1 MKILCNLSMALALS
15 VATTHVQA
23 ADFSDPTW
31 PCIQRKVERLS
42 LGLMWPEPKQNISLS
57 DPQQGAVE
65 ELASALSLQRVD
77 MENARQMISDFAQ
90 THGTERDLMQAVF
103 SEVFDTISKRR
114 TRIIS
119 GIGNV
124 STGQIALAER
134 IDEARSEME
143 RLMDMPEPDYDTV
156 DALEEQVDWDDRIYR
171 ERQQSVTYLCES
183 PVLLEKRLF
192 ALASLLQN
200 AAL

>member
-15 VATTHVQA
+15 VATNQALA

-42 LGLMWPEPKQNISLS
+42 LGLMWPEPAEAITLS
-57 DPQQGAVE
+57 DTQKPAVR
-65 ELASALSLQRVD
+65 ELAAALSLQRVD
-77 MENARQMISDFAQ
+77 MEYAGQLVADFAQ
-90 THGTERDLMQAVF
+90 AHGTQRDLMQAVF

-114 TRIIS
+114 TRIIN

-134 IDEARSEME
+134 IDATRTEMD
-143 RLMDMPEPDYDTV
+143 RLMDADAPDYDAV
-156 DALEEQVDWDDRIYR
+156 DALEEQLDWDDRIYR

-192 ALASLLQN
+192 ALASLLQS

>member
-15 VATTHVQA
+15 VATNQALA

-42 LGLMWPEPKQNISLS
+42 VGLMWPDPKPEITLTDSQES
-57 DPQQGAVE
+57 AVK
-65 ELASALSLQRVD
+65 ELAAALSLQRVD
-77 MENARQMISDFAQ
+77 METAGQMVTAFAQ
-90 THGTERDLMQAVF
+90 IHGAERDLMQAVF
-103 SEVFDTISKRR
+103 TQVFDTVGKRR
-114 TRIIS
+114 TRIIN

-124 STGQIALAER
+124 STGQIKLAER
-134 IDEARSEME
+134 IDETRSEMD
-143 RLMDMPEPDYDTV
+143 RLMNQPEPDYDRV
-156 DALEEQVDWDDRIYR
+156 DALEEQLDWDDRIYR

-192 ALASLLQN
+192 ALANLLQN
-200 AAL
+200 ASL

>member
-15 VATTHVQA
+15 VATNQALA

-42 LGLMWPEPKQNISLS
+42 LGLMWPEPAEAIILS
-57 DPQQGAVE
+57 DTQKPAIK
-65 ELASALSLQRVD
+65 ELAAALSLQRVD
-77 MENARQMISDFAQ
+77 MEYAGQMVADFAQ
-90 THGTERDLMQAVF
+90 AHGTERDLMQAVF

-114 TRIIS
+114 SRIIN

-134 IDEARSEME
+134 IDATRSEMD
-143 RLMDMPEPDYDTV
+143 RLMDADAPDYDAV
-156 DALEEQVDWDDRIYR
+156 DALEEQLDWDDRIYR

-192 ALASLLQN
+192 ALANLLQS

>member
-15 VATTHVQA
+15 VATNQALA

-42 LGLMWPEPKQNISLS
+42 VGLMWPDPKPEITLTDSQES
-57 DPQQGAVE
+57 AVK
-65 ELASALSLQRVD
+65 ELAAALSLQRVD
-77 MENARQMISDFAQ
+77 METAGQMVTAFAQ
-90 THGTERDLMQAVF
+90 IHGAERDLMQAVF
-103 SEVFDTISKRR
+103 TQVFDTVGKRR
-114 TRIIS
+114 TRIIN

-124 STGQIALAER
+124 STGQIKLAER
-134 IDEARSEME
+134 IDETRSEMD
-143 RLMDMPEPDYDTV
+143 RLMDQPEPDYDRV
-156 DALEEQVDWDDRIYR
+156 DALEEQLDWDDRIYR

-192 ALASLLQN
+192 ALANLLQN
-200 AAL
+200 ASL

>member
-15 VATTHVQA
+15 VATTQALA

-42 LGLMWPEPKQNISLS
+42 LGLMWPEPKENITLS
-57 DPQQGAVE
+57 DPQKAAVK

-77 MENARQMISDFAQ
+77 MENASQMVSDFVQA
-90 THGTERDLMQAVF
+90 HGTERDLMQAVF

-114 TRIIS
+114 TRIIN

-134 IDEARSEME
+134 IDATRSEMD
-143 RLMDMPEPDYDTV
+143 RLMDADEPDYDKV
-156 DALEEQVDWDDRIYR
+156 DALEEQLDWDDRIYR
-171 ERQQSVTYLCES
+171 ERQQSVSYLCES

-192 ALASLLQN
+192 ALANLLQN

>member
-15 VATTHVQA
+15 VATTQALA

-42 LGLMWPEPKQNISLS
+42 LGLMWPEPKENIILS
-57 DPQQGAVE
+57 DPQKAAVK

-77 MENARQMISDFAQ
+77 MENASQMVSDFVQA
-90 THGTERDLMQAVF
+90 HGTERDLMQAVF

-114 TRIIS
+114 TRIIK

-134 IDEARSEME
+134 IDATRSEMD
-143 RLMDMPEPDYDTV
+143 RLMDADEPDYDKV
-156 DALEEQVDWDDRIYR
+156 DALEEQLDWDDRIYR
-171 ERQQSVTYLCES
+171 ERQQSVSYLCES

-192 ALASLLQN
+192 ALANLLQN

>member
-15 VATTHVQA
+15 VATTQALA

-42 LGLMWPEPKQNISLS
+42 LGLMWPEPAEAITLS
-57 DPQQGAVE
+57 DTQKPAVK
-65 ELASALSLQRVD
+65 ELAAALSLQRVD
-77 MENARQMISDFAQ
+77 MEYAGQLVADFAQ
-90 THGTERDLMQAVF
+90 AHGTQRDLMQAVF

-114 TRIIS
+114 TRIIN

-134 IDEARSEME
+134 IDATRSEMD
-143 RLMDMPEPDYDTV
+143 RLMDADAPDYDAV
-156 DALEEQVDWDDRIYR
+156 DALEEQLDWDDRIYR

-192 ALASLLQN
+192 ALASLLQS

>member
-15 VATTHVQA
+15 VATNQALA

-42 LGLMWPEPKQNISLS
+42 VGLMWPDPKPEITLTDSQES
-57 DPQQGAVE
+57 AVK
-65 ELASALSLQRVD
+65 ELAAALSLQRVD
-77 MENARQMISDFAQ
+77 METAGQMVTAFAQ
-90 THGTERDLMQAVF
+90 THGAERDLMQAVF
-103 SEVFDTISKRR
+103 TQVFDTVGKRR
-114 TRIIS
+114 TRIIN

-124 STGQIALAER
+124 STGQIKLAER
-134 IDEARSEME
+134 IDETRSEMD
-143 RLMDMPEPDYDTV
+143 RLMDQPEPDYDRV
-156 DALEEQVDWDDRIYR
+156 DTLEEQLDWDDRIYR

-183 PVLLEKRLF
+183 PILLEKRLF
-192 ALASLLQN
+192 ALANLLQN

>member
-1 MKILCNLSMALALS
+1 MKIFCNLSMALALS
-15 VATTHVQA
+15 VATTQALA

-42 LGLMWPEPKQNISLS
+42 LGLMWAEPKENITLS
-57 DPQQGAVE
+57 DPQKAAIK

-77 MENARQMISDFAQ
+77 MENASQMVSDFTQA
-90 THGTERDLMQAVF
+90 HGTERDLMQAVF

-114 TRIIS
+114 TRIIN

-134 IDEARSEME
+134 IDAARSEMD
-143 RLMDMPEPDYDTV
+143 RLMDADEPDYDKV
-156 DALEEQVDWDDRIYR
+156 DALEEQLDWDDRIYR
-171 ERQQSVTYLCES
+171 ERQQSVSYLCES

-192 ALASLLQN
+192 ALANLLQN

>member
-15 VATTHVQA
+15 VATTQALA

-42 LGLMWPEPKQNISLS
+42 LGLMWAEPKENITLS
-57 DPQQGAVE
+57 DPQKAAVK

-77 MENARQMISDFAQ
+77 MENASQMVSDFVQA
-90 THGTERDLMQAVF
+90 HGTERDLMQAVF

-114 TRIIS
+114 TRIIN

-134 IDEARSEME
+134 IDATRSEMD
-143 RLMDMPEPDYDTV
+143 RLMDADEPDYDKV
-156 DALEEQVDWDDRIYR
+156 DALEEQLDWDDRIYR
-171 ERQQSVTYLCES
+171 ERQQSVSYLCES

-192 ALASLLQN
+192 ALANLLQN

>member
-15 VATTHVQA
+15 VATTQALA

-42 LGLMWPEPKQNISLS
+42 LGLMWPEPKENITLTN
-57 DPQQGAVE
+57 PQKAAVK

-77 MENARQMISDFAQ
+77 MENASQMVSHFVQA
-90 THGTERDLMQAVF
+90 HGTERDLMQAVF
-103 SEVFDTISKRR
+103 SEVFDAISKRR
-114 TRIIS
+114 TRIIN

-134 IDEARSEME
+134 IDATRSEMD
-143 RLMDMPEPDYDTV
+143 RLMDADEPDYDKV
-156 DALEEQVDWDDRIYR
+156 DALEEQLDWDDRIYR
-171 ERQQSVTYLCES
+171 ERQQSVSYLCES

-192 ALASLLQN
+192 ALANLLQN

>member
-15 VATTHVQA
+15 VATNQALA

-42 LGLMWPEPKQNISLS
+42 VGLMWPDPKPEITLTDSHES
-57 DPQQGAVE
+57 AVK
-65 ELASALSLQRVD
+65 ELAAALSLQRVD
-77 MENARQMISDFAQ
+77 METAGQMVTAFVQ
-90 THGTERDLMQAVF
+90 TYGAERDLMQAVF
-103 SEVFDTISKRR
+103 TQVFDTVGKRR
-114 TRIIS
+114 TRIIN

-124 STGQIALAER
+124 STGQIKLAER
-134 IDEARSEME
+134 IDETRSEMD
-143 RLMDMPEPDYDTV
+143 RLMDQPEPDYDRV
-156 DALEEQVDWDDRIYR
+156 DALEEQLDWDDRIYR

-183 PVLLEKRLF
+183 PILLEKRLF
-192 ALASLLQN
+192 ALANLLQN

>member
-15 VATTHVQA
+15 VATNQALA

-42 LGLMWPEPKQNISLS
+42 VGLMWPDPKPEITLTDSQES
-57 DPQQGAVE
+57 AVK
-65 ELASALSLQRVD
+65 ELAAALSLQRVD
-77 MENARQMISDFAQ
+77 METAGQMVTAFVQ
-90 THGTERDLMQAVF
+90 TYGAERDLMQAVF
-103 SEVFDTISKRR
+103 TQVFDTVGKRR
-114 TRIIS
+114 TRIIN

-124 STGQIALAER
+124 STGQIKLAER
-134 IDEARSEME
+134 IDETRSEMD
-143 RLMDMPEPDYDTV
+143 RLMDQPEPDYDRV
-156 DALEEQVDWDDRIYR
+156 DALEEQLDWDDRIYR

-192 ALASLLQN
+192 ALANLLQN
-200 AAL
+200 ASL

>member
-15 VATTHVQA
+15 VATTQALA

-42 LGLMWPEPKQNISLS
+42 LGLMWAEPKENITLT
-57 DPQQGAVE
+57 DPQKAAVK

-77 MENARQMISDFAQ
+77 MENASQMVSDFVQA
-90 THGTERDLMQAVF
+90 HGTERDLMQAVF
-103 SEVFDTISKRR
+103 AEVFDTISKRR
-114 TRIIS
+114 TRIIN

-134 IDEARSEME
+134 IDAARSEMD
-143 RLMDMPEPDYDTV
+143 RLMDADEPDYDKV
-156 DALEEQVDWDDRIYR
+156 DALEEQLDWDDRIYR
-171 ERQQSVTYLCES
+171 ERQQSVSYLCES

-192 ALASLLQN
+192 ALANLLQN